1 MKDIRSAIGAER
13 DAWRLAMQA
22 EVDSLRDSESFYTVP
37 KAEAKQLRHASILP
51 MKLVTGVKHDAA
63 TGQTKK
69 KVRAVVGGIFQAK
82 RPNA

>member
-51 MKLVTGVKHDAA
+51 MKLVGAKHDAA

-69 KVRAVVGGIFQAK
+69 KVRAVACGNFQATK
-82 RPNA
+82 AQ